1 MRKTKSIEIDGKE
14 CICRELTPGQVKEVL
29 DEVEKAQVNILDLLF
44 PGSVPCIAVQLST
57 GKSKKDLEEIPPSA
71 YEVVLKAVEEV
82 NPFFVALVKRM
93 LDAANKILAQK
104 K

>member
-1 MRKTKSIEIDGKE
+1 MRKTKSVTIDDKE
-14 CICRELTPGQVKEVL
+14 YICRELTPGQVQEVL

-44 PGSVPCIAVQLST
+44 PDSVPCFAVQLST
-57 GKSKKDLEEIPPSA
+57 GLSKKDLEKFPPSS
-71 YEVVLKAVEEV
+71 YEVVLKKVEEA

-93 LDAANKILAQK
+93 LKAANKILAQK